1 MCDLAYNI
9 DVFDIKDRS
18 HGDRADLARAYPL
31 RGQRPIS
38 AMIDAHGGA
47 WIADDGFV
55 DEPNHSAGAAV
66 K

>member
-1 MCDLAYNI
+1 MCDFAYNF
-9 DVFDIKDRS
+9 DVFDIKYRS
-18 HGDRADLARAYPL
+18 QGDRADLARAYRL
-31 RGQRPIS
+31 RGQGPFS

-55 DEPNHSAGAAV
+55 NEPNDGAGAAV